1 MRLQFEVQ
9 RKSFINREIK
19 EITIKYENEL
29 MNVTAELRKAR
40 EESEFKLSEMHRLSH
55 MVQGYELKQQ

>member
-40 EESEFKLSEMHRLSH
+40 EESELKLSEIHRLSH
-55 MVQGYELKQQ
+55 IVQGYELKQQ